1 MQTVS
6 LKGNI
11 LLASDIIDAL
21 QNIVSANGFILSANN
36 NYSLQLRSQV
46 FMGPALDTPYSRAS
60 IPNINHPA
68 IEPNSKSISAILI
81 ERQQQ
86 LDAVLCEISGLETVI
101 DGIKN
106 FHQQLTGRKEK
117 IIQSMTFHKG
127 LESSLW
133 RLPTEVL
140 SQIFHRCLPEDEYL
154 TPSPNL
160 APMLLTRIC
169 RPWRNVAVDM
179 PSLWCR
185 LHVEIDV
192 RSEDDEDSSDIV
204 WVGPVSGVEV
214 DDRIWQQVAFCYD
227 SWLKRSQGRPLSLA
241 FERSP
246 STKFLGS
253 LLQPYMNQISSLS
266 IHFPRQAERL
276 QLLLKDVPAL
286 RELVVLG
293 VEPHGIQNMT
303 QYISQ
308 LPSTMRVLDVI
319 PLSLDVCGVSSLNPI
334 WAHLTHVKISLR
346 HPDAFLHLINL
357 CPNLSSLTVRVA
369 RFYEQR
375 TLGPFTHTNIQ
386 SLCIIYH
393 MTTTTTSSLAGLFD
407 ALSLPNLRVL
417 EACCIYECPW
427 PHEQLRDLFARS
439 KCPLERLIFSG
450 RVMVKDVPRTEYVA
464 LIPSLDVVVNGIA
477 YK

>member
-1 MQTVS
+1 MQTVNS
-6 LKGNI
+6 KDN
-11 LLASDIIDAL
+11 LLSASDIIDAL
-21 QNIVSANGFILSANN
+21 QNI
-36 NYSLQLRSQV
+36 LRSQV
-46 FMGPALDTPYSRAS
+46 FMGPALDTPYSRAC

-140 SQIFHRCLPEDEYL
+140 SQIFHLCLPENEYL

-192 RSEDDEDSSDIV
+192 RSEDDGDISDIV
-204 WVGPVSGVEV
+204 WVKPVSGMEV
-214 DDRIWQQVAFCYD
+214 DDRTWQQVAFCYD

-246 STKFLGS
+246 SAKLLGS

-266 IHFPRQAERL
+266 IHFHFARQVERL

-293 VEPHGIQNMT
+293 VEPHGIQIMT

-357 CPNLSSLTVRVA
+357 CPNLSSLTIRVA

-386 SLCIIYH
+386 SLRIIYH
-393 MTTTTTSSLAGLFD
+393 MTTTMTSSLAGLFD

-450 RVMVKDVPRTEYVA
+450 RVMVKDVPRAEYVA
-464 LIPSLDVVVNGIA
+464 LIPSLDVVVNDIA